1 MWNHGPSLSRWAR
14 LGLAV
19 LCLAGCAGKQDPFA
33 QQVQRINEVSI
44 QGDQKF
50 SQGDLK
56 RANRDFSRAL
66 AMSRAVD
73 YPEGSAQQ
81 LNNLGAVA
89 LEDGDLKQA
98 RTYFTQAYDLNR
110 EQGQWAAASINQA
123 NLATVAQKEG
133 KSGAASEH
141 LLAAQ
146 EAARQS
152 RNFPALGR
160 VYLQWA
166 DFYLS
171 RGELAAAQDML
182 TRAEPL
188 ATTPA
193 LKGTLLH
200 HQGRLALTRGD
211 TALALEKFN
220 LALSTDRT
228 ILDRA
233 AMAADL
239 YYLGETHRTRGD
251 LPQAWE
257 YYSRAF
263 DVYAGLGRRSQM
275 DRCLK
280 QLKEVNNQ
288 GGLGR
293 SLKRFEKLT
302 KPETS

>member
-1 MWNHGPSLSRWAR
+1 MWNRGPSLSRWAR

-19 LCLAGCAGKQDPFA
+19 LCLAGCAGKQEPFA

-56 RANRDFSRAL
+56 LANRDFSRAL

-73 YPEGSAQQ
+73 YPQGAAQQ

-89 LEDGDLKQA
+89 LDDGDLKQA
-98 RTYFTQAYDLNR
+98 RVSFTQAYDLNR
-110 EQGQWAAASINQA
+110 DLGQWAAASINQA

-133 KSGAASEH
+133 NPGAVSQH

-146 EAARQS
+146 EAAQQS
-152 RNFPALGR
+152 RNYQAVGR
-160 VYLQWA
+160 VFLQWA
-166 DFYLS
+166 GFYLDQ
-171 RGELAAAQDML
+171 GDPAAAQDML
-182 TRAEPL
+182 NRAAPL

-193 LKGTLLH
+193 LKGTLFH
-200 HQGRLALTRGD
+200 HQGRLALARGA
-211 TALALEKFN
+211 TSQALERFT

-233 AMAADL
+233 AMAGDL

-257 YYSRAF
+257 YYARAF
-263 DVYAGLGRRSQM
+263 DVYAGLGRKSQL

-280 QLKEVNNQ
+280 RLQEVNNQ

-293 SLKRFEKLT
+293 SLERFEKLT
-302 KPETS
+302 KPGSS